1 MPQAQSLFCRR
12 SCRARQ
18 CPKHNL
24 SFAEE
29 VVELATALNQKF
41 SFADEVVEL
50 ASAPSTISLLP
61 TKLSEGLAEEVVELA
76 TAHNQKFSFAEEV
89 VELATALNQKFSF
102 ADEVV
107 ELASAPSTISLLP
120 TKL

>member
-24 SFAEE
+24 SFAEEGVELATALNQKVSIPEE

-61 TKLSEGLAEEVVELA
+61 RKV
-76 TAHNQKFSFAEEV
+76 
-89 VELATALNQKFSF
+89 
-102 ADEVV
+102 
-107 ELASAPSTISLLP
+107 
-120 TKL
+120 